1 VRRLLGRDLPRLW
14 NAAGVAR
21 RIGNGISFSAYNVS
35 ASSSISIAFMTTAIS
50 TQQRD
55 AYDPFAMIYNRG
67 IAEDFCRRAWP
78 TVEKL
83 LLSSISPKSR
93 ILDLCCGSGQMAREL
108 SNRGY
113 DVVGLDGSSQMI
125 ELARENASNASFI
138 LADARRFSLAPKFNA
153 VLCSFNS
160 LAHANDI
167 EELTSILR
175 NAHAALKPGGLL
187 LFDISLESAYSTKW
201 RGSFGDAQSDAAW
214 IVRPSYDPKT
224 RLATNEV
231 TVFKREGDWWQ
242 RSDFAITQ
250 RSFSESELRGALAL
264 ADFIYVDAFEAEKDL
279 NMGGEMGR
287 KFFLCK

>member
-1 VRRLLGRDLPRLW
+1 
-14 NAAGVAR
+14 
-21 RIGNGISFSAYNVS
+21 
-35 ASSSISIAFMTTAIS
+35 MTTATTI
-50 TQQRD
+50 QPRD

-67 IAEDFCRRAWP
+67 MAEDFCRRAWP
-78 TVEKL
+78 AVEKL
-83 LLSSISPKSR
+83 LLSSVPQKSR

-125 ELARENASNASFI
+125 ELASTNAPKASFI
-138 LADARRFSLAPKFNA
+138 LADARRFSLAPRFNA

-160 LAHANDI
+160 LAHATNV

-175 NAHAALKPGGLL
+175 NAHAALKPGGQL
-187 LFDISLESAYSTKW
+187 LFDISLESAYTSKW
-201 RGSFGDAQSDAAW
+201 RGSFGDAQTDAAW
-214 IVRPSYDPKT
+214 IVRPSYDSKT

-231 TVFKREGDWWQ
+231 TVFKRDGDWWQ

-250 RSFSESELRGALAL
+250 RCFSENELRGALAL
-264 ADFIYVDAFEAEKDL
+264 ADFIYVDAFDAEKDL
-279 NMGGEMGR
+279 KMGGEWGR